1 MSYLASKKSKQDY
14 VGLSNQGA
22 TCYMNSLLQTLFMTP
37 EFRIQLYKWQFNPNK
52 HGDPED
58 CIPYQLSLLFSKLQI
73 SDSEYVETTGLT
85 KSFQWDMRESFQQH
99 DVQEFCR
106 VLFDAIEQSVE
117 GTSQANVINEL
128 YQGTF
133 IDYVKCL
140 KCGQESCRE
149 DKFLDISLPV
159 RNDFD
164 KIYNKSVEMALSGYV
179 KYEELSGENKYFCE
193 KCRCKNDAIKGLKF
207 KSLPK
212 ILALQ
217 LKRFDLD
224 MNTLQR
230 IKLNDKV
237 TFPEVLNMNPYISQN
252 YLQAVQPTGHRVRQ
266 AKHIQDTEIMHI
278 SQPYDKRP
286 LTLDSFYK
294 KKLSGDN
301 SFYLKCERNK
311 LAEKYLVEGPNVYEL
326 FSILIHSG
334 SALGGHYYAY
344 IKSFENLK
352 WYCFNDST
360 VTQIQQDDIQKVYGG
375 NSSSFNSSYSSN
387 AYLLMYRRIDSENL
401 QKVEKSLIP
410 DYLLE
415 QIEVDKHKKK
425 QEQLEKEEKGK
436 ILRIKVVCKT
446 SEKYMEVKKDLTIK
460 EFTEQVVK
468 EFGLQEHLENIRIRG
483 YSSYYETFQETF
495 EDDKNLDESGIY
507 TNKVLAVETKKP
519 NQVFL
524 PYDPQKYML
533 KLHILPD
540 NEENFETATADPQQL
555 HIDKKETIKTL
566 MEMIQKEFKVPI
578 EKQMIVKKSYNSV
591 PEYVTSSSLINQ
603 TLSYARIFD
612 GTTLYVEANK
622 DGKSKWMK
630 ILEREQGK
638 LTLRF
643 NNPLESED
651 SQEPFKYSLSLDR
664 DMTVED
670 LRKEISSKLSISQ
683 DSFIIKKY
691 SSYGNELKDLTT
703 KLSQLNFYTNTT
715 IFVEQG
721 VPTKPDEIRVQFQLA
736 LNPRSRDSDGTIFAL
751 DNLIDMPIRQS
762 IKVSEI
768 KEILCQELLLRYPTM
783 QVQPEYLRFRFNSHL
798 VMGKVLMN
806 KECLADHKFTDKVFI
821 CVQILNSVEK
831 ALDNN
836 DILVYVK
843 VWFPNT
849 WELSNT
855 YEIVI
860 NKNYKLHDLG
870 TSISNQVGI
879 EVNCI

>member
-1 MSYLASKKSKQDY
+1 MSYLVSKKPKQDY

-37 EFRIQLYKWQFNPNK
+37 EFRMQLYKWQFNPSK

-58 CIPYQLSLLFSKLQI
+58 CIPYQLSLLFSKLQT
-73 SDSEYVETTGLT
+73 SDSDFVDTTGLT

-133 IDYVKCL
+133 IDYVRCL

-164 KIYNKSVEMALSGYV
+164 KIYNKSVEMAMAGYV

-224 MNTLQR
+224 MNSLQR

-237 TFPEVLNMNPYISQN
+237 TFPEVLNMNPYISQS
-252 YLQAVQPTGHRVRQ
+252 YLQPLQSAGCRVRQ
-266 AKHIQDTEIMHI
+266 AKHIQDTDFVHI

-286 LTLDSFYK
+286 LVLDTFYK

-301 SFYLKCERNK
+301 SYYLSCERNK
-311 LAEKYLVEGPNVYEL
+311 TVEKFVVEGPNVYEL

-344 IKSFENLK
+344 IKSFENHK
-352 WYCFNDST
+352 WYSFNDST
-360 VTQIQQDDIQKVYGG
+360 VTEIQQEDIQKVYGG
-375 NSSSFNSSYSSN
+375 SASSFSSSYSSN
-387 AYLLMYRRIDSENL
+387 AYLLMYRRVDHENTHKL
-401 QKVEKSLIP
+401 DRSLIP

-415 QIEVDKHKKK
+415 QIEVDKHKKT
-425 QEQLEKEEKGK
+425 QELLEKEEKGK
-436 ILRIKVVCKT
+436 ILRIKVVCNT
-446 SEKYMEVKKDLTIK
+446 AEKYIEAKKDMSIK
-460 EFTEQVVK
+460 EFTEKVLH
-468 EFGLQEHLENIRIRG
+468 ELSLAESIENVRLRG

-495 EDDKNLDESGIY
+495 EDEKSLDESGIY
-507 TNKVLAVETKKP
+507 SNKVLALEIKKP
-519 NQVFL
+519 NQTFV
-524 PYDPQKYML
+524 PYDPQKYLL
-533 KLHILPD
+533 KLHILA
-540 NEENFETATADPQQL
+540 NEDEDFETATADPQQL

-591 PEYVTSSSLINQ
+591 PEFVTSSSFINQ

-612 GTTLYVEANK
+612 GAVLYIEANK
-622 DGKSKWMK
+622 DGKSRWMR
-630 ILEREQGK
+630 ILEKEQGK
-638 LTLRF
+638 VTLKF
-643 NNPLESED
+643 NNPSESED
-651 SQEPFKYSLSLDR
+651 QLEPFKYSLCLDKEL
-664 DMTVED
+664 TIQD
-670 LRKEISSKLSISQ
+670 LRKEISSKLSLS
-683 DSFIIKKY
+683 DNFIIKKY

-703 KLSQLNFYTNTT
+703 KLSQLNFYTNAT
-715 IFVEQG
+715 IYVEHG
-721 VPTKPDEIRVQFQLA
+721 VPTKPDEIRVLFQLA

-751 DNLIDMPIRQS
+751 DNLIGLPIGQNT
-762 IKVSEI
+762 KVSQI
-768 KEILCQELLLRYPTM
+768 KETLCKELILRYPTM
-783 QVQPEYLRFRFNSHL
+783 LVQPENLRFRFNTHSVL
-798 VMGKVLMN
+798 GKVLSN
-806 KECLADHKFTDKVFI
+806 KECFADYKLADKINI
-821 CVQILNSVEK
+821 CVQILDTAEK
-831 ALDNN
+831 AIDNN
-836 DILVYVK
+836 EILVYFK

-849 WELSNT
+849 WELSGT

-860 NKNYKLHDLG
+860 NKNSKLHDLG
-870 TSISNQVGI
+870 SSICKETGI
-879 EVNCI
+879 DVSHT